1 MNIHI
6 TDKELFEKLKA
17 ATLVKCLVG
26 SHMYGTN
33 NVNSDIDYL
42 YIYATS
48 ENEMLSPF
56 KAHHQLQYKED
67 GIDYNFVSLHNFINN
82 TLSGDSTINF
92 EVIYSGVLLDSSLEW
107 LFENKNMFITYSVI
121 RSYIGLTRRD
131 INHYGKY
138 KSDKERIKRF
148 THILRGIFYTT
159 SLLSNKF
166 DFNECN
172 RKTLAE
178 VHKNEFNSGKRL
190 KEVTKVTSELRQ
202 DLTYASDN
210 NTLNLGKTIKVEDGI
225 KLNNWMI
232 ELCKSNVF
240 LEKQKILSDFDM
252 SIFIDSIENWVAY

>member
-1 MNIHI
+1 MNIHF
-6 TDKELFEKLKA
+6 TDKELFKKLKA

-33 NVNSDIDYL
+33 NVNSDKDYL

-48 ENEMLSPF
+48 ENELLSPF

-67 GIDYNFVSLHNFINN
+67 GVDYNFVSLHNFINN

-92 EVIYSGVLLDSSLEW
+92 EVIYSDILDNTSLNW
-107 LFENKNMFITYSVI
+107 LSENKNMFITYSVI

-148 THILRGIFYTT
+148 THILRGMLYTKD
-159 SLLSNKF
+159 LLLNKF
-166 DFNECN
+166 DFKVCNE
-172 RKTLAE
+172 KTITEL
-178 VHKNEFNSGKRL
+178 HKNEFNSGKRL
-190 KEVTKVTSELRQ
+190 KEITKITSELRE
-202 DLTYASDN
+202 DLTYACNN
-210 NTLNLGKTIKVEDGI
+210 NTLNLGKTIKVDDGI

-232 ELCKSNVF
+232 ELCKSSEF
-240 LEKQKILSDFDM
+240 LEKQKELTNFDM
-252 SIFIDSIENWVAY
+252 SLFIDSIENWVAY